1 VFRRDDAR
9 RDASDTYGACN
20 VLTRR
25 RPRTFQSVVVVVVV
39 VVVRVLLLHVS
50 VSNAHRRKKEKK
62 KTKEIIEIIVVV
74 VVVSSSS
81 SSKLESSRRGASC
94 GSILFQK
101 PSSSVFRGRRCD
113 DTRDNDETRE
123 KQRAKQEQEQ
133 ERERTIACFTGP
145 NDPVLINFVR
155 YHSILL

>member
-1 VFRRDDAR
+1 MFRRDDAR

-39 VVVRVLLLHVS
+39 VRVLLLHVS

-62 KTKEIIEIIVVV
+62 KTKEIIEIIIVV

-123 KQRAKQEQEQ
+123 KQRATQEQER

-155 YHSILL
+155 YHSILY

>member
-1 VFRRDDAR
+1 MFRRDDAR

-25 RPRTFQSVVVVVVV
+25 RPRTFQSVVVVV
-39 VVVRVLLLHVS
+39 RVLFVCCYYMCQFQTHIV
-50 VSNAHRRKKEKK
+50 VKK
-62 KTKEIIEIIVVV
+62 KRRRQRRSSK
-74 VVVSSSS
+74 SSSS
-81 SSKLESSRRGASC
+81 SPSKLESSRRGASR

-101 PSSSVFRGRRCD
+101 PSSSSVFRGRRCD
-113 DTRDNDETRE
+113 DTRDNDDETRE

-133 ERERTIACFTGP
+133 EQERTIACFTGP

>member
-1 VFRRDDAR
+1 MFRRDDAR

-25 RPRTFQSVVVVVVV
+25 RPRTFQSVVVVVVVV

-74 VVVSSSS
+74 VA
-81 SSKLESSRRGASC
+81 SKLESSRRGASR
-94 GSILFQK
+94 GSIYSFKNLLQ
-101 PSSSVFRGRRCD
+101 VFLGEEDVMTHEITMR
-113 DTRDNDETRE
+113 RE
-123 KQRAKQEQEQ
+123 KNNAQNKNNNER

>member
-25 RPRTFQSVVVVVVV
+25 RPRTFQSVVVVVV
-39 VVVRVLLLHVS
+39 RVLLLHVS

-62 KTKEIIEIIVVV
+62 KTKEIIEIIIVVV
-74 VVVSSSS
+74 VVSSSSS
-81 SSKLESSRRGASC
+81 SSKLESSRRGASR

-123 KQRAKQEQEQ
+123 KQRAKQEQER

>member
-1 VFRRDDAR
+1 MFRRDDAR

-39 VVVRVLLLHVS
+39 VVRVLLLHVS

-62 KTKEIIEIIVVV
+62 KTKEIIEIIVV

>member
-1 VFRRDDAR
+1 MFRRDDAR

-62 KTKEIIEIIVVV
+62 KTKEIIEIIIVV

-81 SSKLESSRRGASC
+81 SSKLESSRRGASR

-123 KQRAKQEQEQ
+123 KQRAKQE
-133 ERERTIACFTGP
+133 
-145 NDPVLINFVR
+145 
-155 YHSILL
+155 

>member
-1 VFRRDDAR
+1 MFRRDDAR

-25 RPRTFQSVVVVVVV
+25 RPRTFQSVVVV
-39 VVVRVLLLHVS
+39 RVLLYVS

-62 KTKEIIEIIVVV
+62 KTKEIIEIIIVV

-81 SSKLESSRRGASC
+81 SSKLESSRRGASR

-123 KQRAKQEQEQ
+123 KQRAKQEQQQEQ
-133 ERERTIACFTGP
+133 EREQERTIACFTGP